1 MSIARRYARALF
13 DLVEKDPG
21 KVADRLV
28 EFDRLIQEIPLLKE
42 VLISPAF
49 RLEERRKV
57 FDRVLAKLAWGA
69 PLDRFLWYLVEH
81 RRMDLIGGIAEAF
94 QAMVDERAGKVRVEV
109 SSAKPLNQST
119 GTRLSKVLSEAL
131 GKTVIMKPR
140 VDESLIAGLSV
151 RVGDLLV
158 DGSLK
163 TQLNSLREA
172 LTGPACRRGA

>member
-1 MSIARRYARALF
+1 MSVARRYAQALL
-13 DLVEKDPG
+13 DLVETDPS

-28 EFDRLIQEIPLLKE
+28 EFDQLVREHPPLKE

-49 RLEERRKV
+49 RMEERRQV
-57 FDRVLAKLAWGA
+57 FDRVLKKLAWGA

-81 RRMDLIGGIAEAF
+81 RRVDLISGIAEAF

-109 SSAKPLNQST
+109 SSARPLDQST
-119 GTRLSKVLSEAL
+119 GTRLSKALSQVL

-151 RVGDLLV
+151 KVGDLVV

-172 LTGPACRRGA
+172 LTRKS

>member
-1 MSIARRYARALF
+1 MINMSVARRYAQALL
-13 DLVEKDPG
+13 DLIEKDPS

-28 EFDRLIQEIPLLKE
+28 EFDQLIRETPQLKE

-49 RLEERRKV
+49 LVEERRKV
-57 FDRVLAKLAWGA
+57 FDRVLLKLAWGA

-94 QAMVDERAGKVRVEV
+94 QAMVDQRAGKVRVEV
-109 SSAKPLNQST
+109 SSAKPLDQAT
-119 GTRLSKVLSEAL
+119 GTRLSKALSEAL

-140 VDESLIAGLSV
+140 VDESLIAGLSLK
-151 RVGDLLV
+151 VGDLLV

-172 LTGPACRRGA
+172 LTRKS

>member
-1 MSIARRYARALF
+1 MINMSVARRYAQALL
-13 DLVEKDPG
+13 DLVEKDQG
-21 KVADRLV
+21 KVADRLA
-28 EFDRLIQEIPLLKE
+28 EFDQLIRETPPLRE

-49 RLEERRKV
+49 RTEERRKV
-57 FDRVLAKLAWGA
+57 FDRVLSKLAWGA
-69 PLDRFLWYLVEH
+69 PLDRFLWYVVEH

-94 QAMVDERAGKVRVEV
+94 QAMVDQRAGKVRVEV
-109 SSAKPLNQST
+109 SSAKPLDQAT
-119 GTRLSKVLSEAL
+119 GTRLSKVLGAAL

-151 RVGDLLV
+151 KVGDLLV

-172 LTGPACRRGA
+172 LTRKS

>member
-1 MSIARRYARALF
+1 MSVARRYAQALL

-21 KVADRLV
+21 KVADRLL
-28 EFDRLIQEIPLLKE
+28 EFDRIIREIPLLKE

-49 RLEERRKV
+49 RMEERRKV
-57 FDRVLAKLAWGA
+57 FDRVLKKLAWGA

-81 RRMDLIGGIAEAF
+81 RRMDHIGGIAEAF
-94 QAMVDERAGKVRVEV
+94 QGMVDERAGKVRVEV
-109 SSAKPLNQST
+109 SSAKPLDQAT
-119 GTRLSKVLSEAL
+119 GTRLSKTLSQVL

-151 RVGDLLV
+151 KVGDLVV

-163 TQLNSLREA
+163 TQLNSLREI
-172 LTGPACRRGA
+172 LTRKS

>member
-1 MSIARRYARALF
+1 MINMSVARRYAQALL

-21 KVADRLV
+21 KVADRLL
-28 EFDRLIQEIPLLKE
+28 EFDRIIRETPLLKE

-49 RLEERRKV
+49 RMEERRKV
-57 FDRVLAKLAWGA
+57 FDRMLKKLAWGA

-81 RRMDLIGGIAEAF
+81 RRMDHIGGIAEAF
-94 QAMVDERAGKVRVEV
+94 QGMVDRRAGKVRVEV
-109 SSAKPLNQST
+109 TSAKPLDQAT
-119 GTRLSKVLSEAL
+119 GTRLSKTLSEAM

-151 RVGDLLV
+151 KVGDLVV

-163 TQLNSLREA
+163 TQLNSLRER
-172 LTGPACRRGA
+172 LTRKS

>member
-1 MSIARRYARALF
+1 MSVARRYAQALL

-21 KVADRLV
+21 KVADRLL
-28 EFDRLIQEIPLLKE
+28 EFNRIIRETPLLKE

-49 RLEERRKV
+49 RMEERRKV
-57 FDRVLAKLAWGA
+57 FDRVLKKLAWGA

-81 RRMDLIGGIAEAF
+81 RRMDHIGGIAEAF
-94 QAMVDERAGKVRVEV
+94 QGMVDQRAGKVRVEV
-109 SSAKPLNQST
+109 TSAKRLDQAT
-119 GTRLSKVLSEAL
+119 GTRLSSTLSKAL

-151 RVGDLLV
+151 KVGDLVV

-163 TQLNSLREA
+163 TQLNSLREI
-172 LTGPACRRGA
+172 LTRKS